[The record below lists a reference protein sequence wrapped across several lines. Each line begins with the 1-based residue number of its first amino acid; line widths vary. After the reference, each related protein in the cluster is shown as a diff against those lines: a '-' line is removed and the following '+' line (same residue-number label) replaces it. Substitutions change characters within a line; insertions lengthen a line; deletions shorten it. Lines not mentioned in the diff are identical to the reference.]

1 LLELLQ
7 GLLLIIIEVTSYT
20 APDNNVIQVINELAW
35 IARIEPIVQFL
46 ESNRVIGFDDFLPES
61 SFLNRG
67 LMTRSIDMALRSGRN
82 VNRAL

>member
-7 GLLLIIIEVTSYT
+7 GLLLIIIEIISYII
-20 APDNNVIQVINELAW
+20 PDNNIIQVIDKLAW
-35 IARIEPIVQFL
+35 ITRIEPIVQFL

-67 LMTRSIDMALRSGRN
+67 LMTRSVDVALRSGRS
-82 VNRAL
+82 VNGAL

>member
-7 GLLLIIIEVTSYT
+7 GLLLIVIEVTSYT
-20 APDNNVIQVINELAW
+20 APGNDVIQVIDELAW

-46 ESNRVIGFDDFLPES
+46 ESNGVIGFDDFLPES

-67 LMTRSIDMALRSGRN
+67 LMTRSVDVALRSGRS
-82 VNRAL
+82 VNGAL